1 MRNKKWVIGLTIFL
15 ILGLMFSASCAKKGA
30 KQASLSD
37 SAAADQ
43 ARMEELRRQQAL
55 DEERLRDEA
64 RQREQMETEG
74 GTSRDDFIN
83 EDIYFEFDQ
92 STLSSEAQEILRG
105 KASWLNSNPEA
116 FVIIEGHCDERG
128 TNDYNLALGDRRAQ
142 SAKRFL
148 MDMGISGSRL
158 ETISY
163 GEERPLDPGSN
174 EEAWAKNRRGH
185 FVIK

>member
-1 MRNKKWVIGLTIFL
+1 
-15 ILGLMFSASCAKKGA
+15 
-30 KQASLSD
+30 
-37 SAAADQ
+37 
-43 ARMEELRRQQAL
+43 ME
-55 DEERLRDEA
+55 
-64 RQREQMETEG
+64 MEG
-74 GTSRDDFIN
+74 STSRDEFIN

-92 STLSSEAQEILRG
+92 STLSPEAQEILRG
-105 KASWLNSNPEA
+105 KAGWLSSNPEA

-128 TNDYNLALGDRRAQ
+128 TNDYNLALGDRRSQ

-163 GEERPLDPGSN
+163 GEERPLDPASN